1 MTQANETTLPPFFK
15 DASGFCY
22 VATTHLAAKPGMT
35 PWDGEVDRN
44 GFAVDAP
51 APAPAAPKRSR
62 SQSKRVAEQQQ
73 DPLDAAL
80 GELRDAE

>member
-35 PWDGEVDRN
+35 PWGGAVDAK
-44 GFAVDAP
+44 GFAVDTPEP
-51 APAPAAPKRSR
+51 ATPKRSR
-62 SQSKRVAEQQQ
+62 SQTKRAAPQKE

-80 GELRDAE
+80 DELRDVE